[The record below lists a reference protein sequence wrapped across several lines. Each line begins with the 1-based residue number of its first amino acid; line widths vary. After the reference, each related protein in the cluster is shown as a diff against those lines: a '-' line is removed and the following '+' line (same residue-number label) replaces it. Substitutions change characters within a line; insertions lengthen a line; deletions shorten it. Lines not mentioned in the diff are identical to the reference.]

1 MMVHAECRMHEGC
14 RYERRDTQLVKIAL
28 ECYEE
33 EGRWGM
39 SGRVMIEGMRTSKVC
54 LFVKI
59 CKGIVCKG
67 LKFGIGGVW
76 MGLDDAWD
84 WRIESGEWYQNTGC
98 SVVWD

>member
-1 MMVHAECRMHEGC
+1 
-14 RYERRDTQLVKIAL
+14 
-28 ECYEE
+28 
-33 EGRWGM
+33 M

-84 WRIESGEWYQNTGC
+84 
-98 SVVWD
+98 